1 VGVTDI
7 DAERTKALKLKEE
20 HGVEVTS
27 VDADSPAA
35 KAGVKV
41 SDVVLEY
48 NGQRVEGIEQFL
60 RLVRET
66 PVGRQVKLLIARN
79 GATQTLTATT
89 GSRPAG
95 NFVWS
100 DDFKFKMP
108 EIHVFPDMPRALM
121 MWQSRTLGVESESLT
136 SQLGEYFGAK
146 EGVLVRSVIK
156 GSAAE
161 KAGLKAGDVITKI
174 GGQKVTS
181 PKDISNAL
189 RSVVDQ
195 SCRSRLLRSK
205 EQASTS
211 RLKISLRKR
220 SGNDQPAGSI
230 VHGSE
235 RRLVR
240 LDRTIR
246 WTLTRSSTSFQNCQ
260 GRRNLRRRLTAAVPL
275 SAGSVCS
282 SSAPTAEAEVE
293 RANWRPATALSSAR
307 PNRLPAQPASCPG
320 EPLQPAESRFTETNR
335 YTQRPAR
342 SRSRHKA

>member
-1 VGVTDI
+1 MNSPATSFLGVGVTDI
-7 DAERTKALKLKEE
+7 DAERTKALKLREE

-41 SDVVLEY
+41 SDAVLEY

-66 PVGRQVKLLIARN
+66 PVGRQVKLLISRN

-100 DDFKFKMP
+100 GDEFKFKMP
-108 EIHVFPDMPRALM
+108 QVHIPDMPQPLI
-121 MWQSRTLGVESESLT
+121 MWQSRTLGVESESLN

-161 KAGLKAGDVITKI
+161 KAGLKAGDVITRI
-174 GGQKVTS
+174 GNQKVTS

-189 RSVVDQ
+189 RSLSSTKAVPVTIVRDRKET
-195 SCRSRLLRSK
+195 SVNVTIEEKSSETLRGTV
-205 EQASTS
+205 A
-211 RLKISLRKR
+211 
-220 SGNDQPAGSI
+220 
-230 VHGSE
+230 
-235 RRLVR
+235 R
-240 LDRTIR
+240 LD
-246 WTLTRSSTSFQNCQ
+246 L
-260 GRRNLRRRLTAAVPL
+260 
-275 SAGSVCS
+275 
-282 SSAPTAEAEVE
+282 
-293 RANWRPATALSSAR
+293 
-307 PNRLPAQPASCPG
+307 
-320 EPLQPAESRFTETNR
+320 
-335 YTQRPAR
+335 
-342 SRSRHKA
+342 